1 MGNKT
6 LQAPDTSGDMS
17 RSAAMAFLTNKGQD
31 NDLDCFSRYGSRTY
45 DCAVVAYRA
54 CANLKYHNGD
64 EINRDSLHHM
74 MGLVV
79 NGRDEVAHILSEYK
93 IPRQRR
99 TEVAIGR

>member
-31 NDLDCFSRYGSRTY
+31 NDFDCFSRYGSRTY

-64 EINRDSLHHM
+64 EINRDSLDRM

-79 NGRDEVAHILSEYK
+79 NGHDDVAHILSEYK
-93 IPRQRR
+93 IPRQRKA
-99 TEVAIGR
+99 EVAIAR